1 MFSHSAKCEAS
12 FKFAAL
18 IDFPYSRHSRR
29 RSSPA
34 LADADAMSRP
44 GCHFWCRL
52 PQIWGALPV
61 MIINLAICS
70 ACRVATLHCLLARGL
85 LQIEHCLKAEG
96 ADICFARVHAPIEIN
111 IVEMLFLI
119 DTHPDIRKLHERSSL
134 RDKVSGN
141 SIDCGQAHVSYCSLK
156 RLKQVGFETF
166 LGYLGSIKDA
176 KYILCG
182 SPHTCLRKNGSISLD

>member
-1 MFSHSAKCEAS
+1 MYVLCRIRSRFEAS
-12 FKFAAL
+12 LKFAAL

-34 LADADAMSRP
+34 LADANAMSRP

-52 PQIWGALPV
+52 PRIWGALHV

-70 ACRVATLHCLLARGL
+70 ACRVATLHCLLPRGL
-85 LQIEHCLKAEG
+85 LHIEHCLKAG

-111 IVEMLFLI
+111 IVEMLVLI

-134 RDKVSGN
+134 RDKVNGN
-141 SIDCGQAHVSYCSLK
+141 SIDCGPTHVSYCSLK
-156 RLKQVGFETF
+156 SLKQVDFETF
-166 LGYLGSIKDA
+166 LVPK
-176 KYILCG
+176 
-182 SPHTCLRKNGSISLD
+182 RR